1 MITVLESI
9 KLTTE
14 YLDKKGI
21 ESPRINA
28 ELLLAKILGCKR
40 LDLYLMFDRPLK
52 QDETEL
58 YRSYLNRRSKN
69 EPLQYIVGSVEFY
82 GMEFN
87 VNKNVLI
94 PRQETEILV
103 ETVIESADKD
113 IPLNILDIGT
123 GSGNIAIVLAKHL
136 PSAKIT
142 SVDCSK
148 EAIETAK
155 VNAEKNGM
163 SDNIIFKLNDV
174 INDPPPEEKY
184 YDIIVSNPPYISS
197 IQFETLQPELRI
209 FEPKIALTDKADG
222 YTFYK
227 AITEKSK
234 NMLRENG
241 RIYFEV
247 GEGQSKNVADILKEN
262 GFSTIKLVKDYLNIE
277 RVVTGNYMKALV
289 QRVIEGGVYIT
300 SENYEREIGKGMV
313 ILLGIKTADNPED
326 VDFVADKCVRL
337 RIFDDANGK
346 MNLSLKDIDG
356 EVLIISQF
364 TLYAETRRGNR
375 PSFTD
380 AARPE
385 EAIPLYEKFIQRITD
400 EIGRDKVK
408 TGIFGAMMK
417 VKIIND
423 GPVTITVESK

>member
-1 MITVLESI
+1 
-9 KLTTE
+9 
-14 YLDKKGI
+14 
-21 ESPRINA
+21 
-28 ELLLAKILGCKR
+28 
-40 LDLYLMFDRPLK
+40 
-52 QDETEL
+52 
-58 YRSYLNRRSKN
+58 
-69 EPLQYIVGSVEFY
+69 
-82 GMEFN
+82 
-87 VNKNVLI
+87 
-94 PRQETEILV
+94 
-103 ETVIESADKD
+103 
-113 IPLNILDIGT
+113 
-123 GSGNIAIVLAKHL
+123 
-136 PSAKIT
+136 
-142 SVDCSK
+142 
-148 EAIETAK
+148 
-155 VNAEKNGM
+155 
-163 SDNIIFKLNDV
+163 
-174 INDPPPEEKY
+174 
-184 YDIIVSNPPYISS
+184 
-197 IQFETLQPELRI
+197 
-209 FEPKIALTDKADG
+209 
-222 YTFYK
+222 
-227 AITEKSK
+227 
-234 NMLRENG
+234 
-241 RIYFEV
+241 
-247 GEGQSKNVADILKEN
+247 
-262 GFSTIKLVKDYLNIE
+262 
-277 RVVTGNYMKALV
+277 MKALV